1 MNCVDDQGCSLPS
14 SFLPFSTISFPSSFN
29 TNQHSVITTEQS
41 QTFPSDAFQSA
52 VPHGSVAPSQSYIP
66 PASLQMP
73 VNVLTAPISASDP
86 AGLTGA
92 VVPLV
97 QPSQPPATPIQLAD
111 IIPHAA
117 PLQTQPV
124 IIPQHAIV
132 PQQQIGMDPQTSTIQ
147 QQPQQQMEAQVALLD
162 QRLAATQPP
171 MEKQAQG
178 LSATAVLTEPQQ
190 QQQQQ
195 MFAQQPLPAVHSL
208 PEQKL
213 FPAATGMEQ
222 PPMSL
227 PLEQHQAYRSQQTAE
242 NYEQMA
248 IMQPQKLHHTPQQ
261 QQALLQQHQASLY
274 VKQQLDQQQQQ
285 QAFLQAQLTQQQ
297 QQLDQQ
303 QALIQNKLLDQQQQ
317 ILIQQ
322 QEQKQQQQAFLQP
335 KLEQQQELPRQQQ
348 QQPQSQL
355 YQQCGQNL
363 VGLQTD
369 SEKPQQ
375 QQQPG
380 SQEQTHQTQQQQV
393 LMQQLQQHQ
402 LQQLQQQEQQQAQ
415 LKQQMEQQQQALLQ
429 QQLDHQKQLMFQQ
442 QQAERLQQQALLQQQ
457 IQEQQQATVIHPQ
470 QSETGDTA
478 AFPQSKSEQQMQQQF
493 TEMQHPYIPQA
504 NSSQYPIRAGVGQ
517 QHAAF
522 IQKQQGFVGQPQL
535 HPSSAETHV
544 PVGAPPNTEVAQQK
558 QIVPQAH
565 VAMAIQ
571 PPQIPAQ
578 TPAVGPA
585 QVLTQQVQNVAF
597 PQGQMAAQFITQPAA
612 SAMSDSQVILQGSV
626 QGQVPTFQTQ
636 QIPLQTA
643 YPGTVPPTQNQ
654 VTAQELIQSQPLQLT
669 HGQSLSQTGVQPP
682 TAMSST
688 HPQIQHETCAQ
699 PNLQP
704 SGLIQAHLHHQ
715 AFEPSVLQL
724 QSAAAHFTPQYAPQ
738 PTHPA
743 TPSLTDK
750 SYIPQPQQESVQQY
764 QQMPPA
770 SAGIIAPTT
779 EMSPPLT
786 DPNIAATLQQ
796 ARQTSTP
803 GQAPVCPVT
812 QVEQKSTGSAAD
824 PSVVEAAPQ
833 SAGQYQELQQL
844 AQGQQP
850 LAPSCP
856 QPQLLSRFISTP
868 AQQPHPP
875 PNPAAAAAAPH
886 QATYPA
892 VQAVSTSA
900 AGAQSQDRS
909 LPFYSDSAAG
919 VPSSPQHQ
927 TKPMLPAHTH
937 TQTSIQSQTHSQTQ
951 THAHAQAHSHTQTHT
966 ETPAPEQPTV
976 PLAVFPAPQMP
987 LSPTHTSCP
996 PTSLPL
1002 LLPSLPPYP
1011 PAAEPLTELP
1021 TSPPPAAQ
1029 VASPERADFIPTS
1042 PPPVTAPHSL
1052 ESNAPKLP
1060 QASLQDCDP
1069 PLLGTAQ
1076 VQEAGQFFLIC
1087 FVNYNHNFVNY

>member
-1 MNCVDDQGCSLPS
+1 
-14 SFLPFSTISFPSSFN
+14 
-29 TNQHSVITTEQS
+29 
-41 QTFPSDAFQSA
+41 
-52 VPHGSVAPSQSYIP
+52 
-66 PASLQMP
+66 MP
-73 VNVLTAPISASDP
+73 VNVLTAPNSVSDP

-97 QPSQPPATPIQLAD
+97 QPTQPPATPIQLAD

-124 IIPQHAIV
+124 IIPQHTIV

-162 QRLAATQPP
+162 QRLTATQPP
-171 MEKQAQG
+171 MEKQPQG
-178 LSATAVLTEPQQ
+178 LSATAVLIHPTEP
-190 QQQQQ
+190 QQQ
-195 MFAQQPLPAVHSL
+195 MFAQQSVPAVHSL

-222 PPMSL
+222 PAMSL
-227 PLEQHQAYRSQQTAE
+227 PLEQHQAYRSQPTTE

-248 IMQPQKLHHTPQQ
+248 MMQPQQLHHTPQQ

-285 QAFLQAQLTQQQ
+285 QAFLQAQLHQQQ

-322 QEQKQQQQAFLQP
+322 QEQKQQQQVYLQP

-363 VGLQTD
+363 VGIQTD

-375 QQQPG
+375 QQPG
-380 SQEQTHQTQQQQV
+380 SQQQTHQTQQQQGLQQQQV
-393 LMQQLQQHQ
+393 LMQQIQQHQ

-457 IQEQQQATVIHPQ
+457 IQEQQQQATVIHPQ
-470 QSETGDTA
+470 QSETGDAA
-478 AFPQSKSEQQMQQQF
+478 AFPQSKSEQQIQQQF
-493 TEMQHPYIPQA
+493 IEMQHPYISQA
-504 NSSQYPIRAGVGQ
+504 NSSQYPIRAGLSQQQGVGQ

-522 IQKQQGFVGQPQL
+522 IQNQQGFVGQPQL
-535 HPSSAETHV
+535 HPSSAEPHV
-544 PVGAPPNTEVAQQK
+544 PVGAPPNTEIAQQN
-558 QIVPQAH
+558 QIVSQAH

-571 PPQIPAQ
+571 TPQIPVQ

-585 QVLTQQVQNVAF
+585 QVLTQHVQNVAF
-597 PQGQMAAQFITQPAA
+597 PQGQMAAQFITQPAVHTA
-612 SAMSDSQVILQGSV
+612 SPLSDSQVILQGSV
-626 QGQVPTFQTQ
+626 QGQAPTFQAQ
-636 QIPLQTA
+636 QISLQTT
-643 YPGTVPPTQNQ
+643 YPGTVAPTQNQ
-654 VTAQELIQSQPLQLT
+654 VTAQEFIQNQPLQLT
-669 HGQSLSQTGVQPP
+669 LGQSHSQTAVQPP
-682 TAMSST
+682 AAMSST
-688 HPQIQHETCAQ
+688 HTQIQHETCAQ
-699 PNLQP
+699 QNLQT
-704 SGLIQAHLHHQ
+704 SGLIQPHLHHQ

-724 QSAAAHFTPQYAPQ
+724 QSAAAHFTPQYVPQ
-738 PTHPA
+738 PTLSAP
-743 TPSLTDK
+743 PSVTDK

-770 SAGIIAPTT
+770 SAGIVAPTT
-779 EMSPPLT
+779 ETSPPLT
-786 DPNIAATLQQ
+786 DPNIATTLQQ
-796 ARQTSTP
+796 ARQTGTP

-812 QVEQKSTGSAAD
+812 QVELKSIGSAAD
-824 PSVVEAAPQ
+824 PSVIEAVPQ
-833 SAGQYQELQQL
+833 SAGQYKELQKL

-868 AQQPHPP
+868 TQQPHPP
-875 PNPAAAAAAPH
+875 PNQATAAAPH
-886 QATYPA
+886 QVTYPT
-892 VQAVSTSA
+892 VQAVPNSA
-900 AGAQSQDRS
+900 AGPQSQDRS

-951 THAHAQAHSHTQTHT
+951 THTHMQAHSHTQTHT

-976 PLAVFPAPQMP
+976 PLAVFPASQMP

-1021 TSPPPAAQ
+1021 TSPPAAQ

-1042 PPPVTAPHSL
+1042 PPPVTALHSL

-1076 VQEAGQFFLIC
+1076 VQEAGQFSFSLFVFLMIIIIFFLIINTDNTRIQL
-1087 FVNYNHNFVNY
+1087 FGSH

>member
-1 MNCVDDQGCSLPS
+1 
-14 SFLPFSTISFPSSFN
+14 
-29 TNQHSVITTEQS
+29 
-41 QTFPSDAFQSA
+41 
-52 VPHGSVAPSQSYIP
+52 
-66 PASLQMP
+66 MP
-73 VNVLTAPISASDP
+73 VNVLTAPISVSDP

-97 QPSQPPATPIQLAD
+97 QPTQPPATPIQLAD

-124 IIPQHAIV
+124 IIPQHTIV

-147 QQPQQQMEAQVALLD
+147 QQPQQQMEAQVAMLD
-162 QRLAATQPP
+162 QRLTATQPP
-171 MEKQAQG
+171 MEKQPQG
-178 LSATAVLTEPQQ
+178 LSATAVLTHPTELQQ

-195 MFAQQPLPAVHSL
+195 MSSQQSLPAVHSL

-222 PPMSL
+222 PTMSL
-227 PLEQHQAYRSQQTAE
+227 PLEQHQAYRSQPTAE

-248 IMQPQKLHHTPQQ
+248 MMQPQKLHHTPQQ

-363 VGLQTD
+363 VGIQTD
-369 SEKPQQ
+369 SEKPQ

-380 SQEQTHQTQQQQV
+380 SQEQTHQTQQQQG

-415 LKQQMEQQQQALLQ
+415 LKQQIEQQQQALLQ
-429 QQLDHQKQLMFQQ
+429 HQLDHQKQLMFQQ

-457 IQEQQQATVIHPQ
+457 IQEQQQATVIHSQ
-470 QSETGDTA
+470 QSETGDAA

-493 TEMQHPYIPQA
+493 IEIQHPYIPQA
-504 NSSQYPIRAGVGQ
+504 NSSQYPIRTGLPQQQGVGQ

-558 QIVPQAH
+558 QIVSQAH

-571 PPQIPAQ
+571 PPQIPVQ

-626 QGQVPTFQTQ
+626 PGQAPTFQTQ
-636 QIPLQTA
+636 QISLQTT
-643 YPGTVPPTQNQ
+643 YPGTVTPSQNQ
-654 VTAQELIQSQPLQLT
+654 VTAQELIQNQPLQLT
-669 HGQSLSQTGVQPP
+669 HGQSFSQTGVQPP

-688 HPQIQHETCAQ
+688 HTQIQHETCAQ
-699 PNLQP
+699 QNLLT
-704 SGLIQAHLHHQ
+704 SGLIQPHLHHQ

-724 QSAAAHFTPQYAPQ
+724 QSAAAHFTPQYVPQ
-738 PTHPA
+738 PTHSA

-770 SAGIIAPTT
+770 SAGIVAPTT

-812 QVEQKSTGSAAD
+812 QVEQKSTGNAAD
-824 PSVVEAAPQ
+824 PSVVEAVPQ
-833 SAGQYQELQQL
+833 SAGQYKELQQL
-844 AQGQQP
+844 AHGQQP

-875 PNPAAAAAAPH
+875 PNQAAAAAPH
-886 QATYPA
+886 QVTYPA
-892 VQAVSTSA
+892 VQAVPTSA
-900 AGAQSQDRS
+900 AGPQDRS
-909 LPFYSDSAAG
+909 LPFYSEPAAG

-951 THAHAQAHSHTQTHT
+951 THIHAQAHSHTQTHT
-966 ETPAPEQPTV
+966 ETPASEQPTV
-976 PLAVFPAPQMP
+976 PLAVFPASQMP

-1021 TSPPPAAQ
+1021 ASPPAAQ
-1029 VASPERADFIPTS
+1029 VASPERADFTPTS
-1042 PPPVTAPHSL
+1042 PPPVIALHSL

-1076 VQEAGQFFLIC
+1076 VQEAGQFSLFVLLIIITILLIINTDNTAIQLFGFLIHINKC
-1087 FVNYNHNFVNY
+1087 NS

>member
-1 MNCVDDQGCSLPS
+1 
-14 SFLPFSTISFPSSFN
+14 
-29 TNQHSVITTEQS
+29 
-41 QTFPSDAFQSA
+41 
-52 VPHGSVAPSQSYIP
+52 
-66 PASLQMP
+66 MP
-73 VNVLTAPISASDP
+73 VNVLTAPISVSDP

-92 VVPLV
+92 VVPHV
-97 QPSQPPATPIQLAD
+97 QPTQPPATPIQLAD

-124 IIPQHAIV
+124 IIPQHTIV

-162 QRLAATQPP
+162 QRLTATQPP
-171 MEKQAQG
+171 MEKQPQG
-178 LSATAVLTEPQQ
+178 LSATAVLTHPTEP

-195 MFAQQPLPAVHSL
+195 MFAQQSLPAVHSL

-222 PPMSL
+222 PTMSL

-248 IMQPQKLHHTPQQ
+248 MMQPQKLHHTPQQ

-335 KLEQQQELPRQQQ
+335 KVEQQQELPRQQQ

-363 VGLQTD
+363 VGIQTD
-369 SEKPQQ
+369 SEKPQ

-470 QSETGDTA
+470 QSETGDAA
-478 AFPQSKSEQQMQQQF
+478 AFPQSKSEQQIQQQF
-493 TEMQHPYIPQA
+493 IEIQHPYIPQA
-504 NSSQYPIRAGVGQ
+504 NSSQYPIRTGLSQQQGVGQ

-522 IQKQQGFVGQPQL
+522 IQTQQGFVGQPQL

-558 QIVPQAH
+558 QIVSQAH
-565 VAMAIQ
+565 VAMVIQ
-571 PPQIPAQ
+571 PPQIPVQ

-597 PQGQMAAQFITQPAA
+597 PQGQMAAQFMTQPAA

-626 QGQVPTFQTQ
+626 QGQAPTFQTQ
-636 QIPLQTA
+636 QISLQTT

-654 VTAQELIQSQPLQLT
+654 VTAQELIQNQPLQLT
-669 HGQSLSQTGVQPP
+669 HGQSLSQAGVQPP

-688 HPQIQHETCAQ
+688 HAQIQHETCAQ
-699 PNLQP
+699 QNLQT
-704 SGLIQAHLHHQ
+704 SGLIQPHLHHQ

-724 QSAAAHFTPQYAPQ
+724 QSAAAHFTPQYVPQ
-738 PTHPA
+738 PTHSA

-786 DPNIAATLQQ
+786 DPNLAATLQQ

-812 QVEQKSTGSAAD
+812 QMEQKSIGSAAD
-824 PSVVEAAPQ
+824 PSVVEAVPQ
-833 SAGQYQELQQL
+833 SAGQYKELQQL

-875 PNPAAAAAAPH
+875 PNQAAAAALH
-886 QATYPA
+886 QVTYPTA
-892 VQAVSTSA
+892 QAVPTSA
-900 AGAQSQDRS
+900 AGPQSQDRS

-937 TQTSIQSQTHSQTQ
+937 TQTSIQPQNHSQTQ
-951 THAHAQAHSHTQTHT
+951 THIHAQAHSHTQTHT
-966 ETPAPEQPTV
+966 EAPASEQPTV
-976 PLAVFPAPQMP
+976 PLAVFPASQMP

-1021 TSPPPAAQ
+1021 TSPPAAQ

-1042 PPPVTAPHSL
+1042 PPPVTTLHSL

-1076 VQEAGQFFLIC
+1076 VQEAGQFSLFVLLIIIITLLIINTDNTAIQLFGFLIHINK
-1087 FVNYNHNFVNY
+1087 FNS